1 MCCRKMS
8 VFLIP
13 VDRTARLGT
22 PKRNALRARTTA
34 RSLDAQITRGKV
46 SRYMG
51 VTNGGFIRSFHL
63 KTLCSVRHFCVLFG
77 TFTRLP
83 ANMSIAFSLI
93 VRMYVSVNYTFE
105 EVITFYRPETLNL
118 ILLMFYANI
127 SSEVLA
133 DKHRCSIFRS
143 M

>member
-1 MCCRKMS
+1 MVGLFA
-8 VFLIP
+8 VFISKHYVQFDTFVCNLE
-13 VDRTARLGT
+13 
-22 PKRNALRARTTA
+22 
-34 RSLDAQITRGKV
+34 
-46 SRYMG
+46 
-51 VTNGGFIRSFHL
+51 HL
-63 KTLCSVRHFCVLFG
+63 HACPLTCLY
-77 TFTRLP
+77 
-83 ANMSIAFSLI
+83 AFSLI